1 MKRYL
6 YILLLLIFFACD
18 KEDGSV
24 RDDRSMNFKVITPD
38 VTLSTKAE
46 LTGDMLVDDTK
57 GNLYVYAEQSDGTTA
72 YPIVSMPGAELHYDS
87 QVKVWNPME
96 YVYGNNNGSWGY
108 FYNKMT
114 WDNSGKSYYRFYGFA
129 YSSNAVIGTN
139 LSIENSTYGRQF
151 TVTQPETGTG
161 EDTIDYLL
169 SPLVNVSPSSG
180 HYPLVPIELE
190 HAMARIDVDVQIAD
204 AMFDSDQDNASL
216 VKDVEVTISGIKRK
230 ATMLCVQPKLQGEE
244 GTNSWYITFED
255 ATAATYT
262 KAIENQDLYS
272 NLEGK
277 DTDLNMSFIAIPVN
291 NAGMKDLVLTLTYN
305 NASKLDPSTP
315 KDYVYTFNLKDFTPK
330 GWVNGHKVKYTL
342 TIDNSIHL
350 TGSIVDYQDEDYI
363 EAVIVPDVSK
373 TE

>member
-1 MKRYL
+1 M
-6 YILLLLIFFACD
+6 
-18 KEDGSV
+18 
-24 RDDRSMNFKVITPD
+24 RDNRSMNFTVITPD
-38 VTLSTKAE
+38 VILSTKAE
-46 LTGDMLVDDTK
+46 LTGDMLVDATK
-57 GNLYVYAEQSDGTTA
+57 DNLYVYAEQSDGTTA

-87 QVKVWNPME
+87 QVRVWNPME
-96 YVYGNNNGSWGY
+96 YVYSNNNGSWGY
-108 FYNKMT
+108 SYNKMT

-129 YSSNAVIGTN
+129 YSSNVVLGTN
-139 LSIENSTYGRQF
+139 LKVENSTYGRQF

-161 EDTIDYLL
+161 EGTIDYLL
-169 SPLVNVSPSSG
+169 SSLVNVSPSSG

-190 HAMARIDVDVQIAD
+190 HAMARVDVDVQIAD
-204 AMFDSDQDNASL
+204 AMFDASHDNASL
-216 VKDVEVTISGIKRK
+216 VKDVEISVSGIKRK
-230 ATMLCVQPKLQGEE
+230 ATMLCVQPKLYGEE

-262 KAIENQDLYS
+262 KAIADQDLYS
-272 NLEGK
+272 NLEGN

-291 NAGMKDLVLTLTYN
+291 NAGMGDLVLTLTYN
-305 NASKLDPSTP
+305 NAAKLDPSTP
-315 KDYVYTFNLKDFTPK
+315 KDYVYTFNLKDFTPQ

>member
-38 VTLSTKAE
+38 VTLTTKAE
-46 LTGDMLVDDTK
+46 LTGDMLVDATK
-57 GNLYVYAEQSDGTTA
+57 DNLYVYAEQSDGTTA
-72 YPIVSMPGAELHYDS
+72 YPIVSMPGAELVYDS
-87 QVKVWNPME
+87 QVRVWNPVKYE
-96 YVYGNNNGSWGY
+96 YGYNNGSYGY
-108 FYNKMT
+108 FPNKMT

-161 EDTIDYLL
+161 DDTIDYLL
-169 SPLVNVSPSSG
+169 SSLVNVSSSSG

-190 HAMARIDVDVQIAD
+190 HAMTRVDVDVQIAD
-204 AMFDSDQDNASL
+204 AMIDGTSSL
-216 VKDVEVTISGIKRK
+216 VKDVEISVSGIKRK

-262 KAIENQDLYS
+262 KAIAVQDLYS
-272 NLEGK
+272 NLEGN

-291 NAGMKDLVLTLTYN
+291 NAGMDDLVLTLTYN
-305 NASKLDPSTP
+305 NASKPAPSTP
-315 KDYVYTFNLKDFTPK
+315 KDYVYTFKLKDFTPK

-350 TGSIVDYQDEDYI
+350 TGSIVDYQDADYI

>member
-1 MKRYL
+1 MKRFI

-18 KEDGSV
+18 KEDGSSH
-24 RDDRSMNFKVITPD
+24 DDRSMKFKVITPD
-38 VTLSTKAE
+38 VTVSTKAE
-46 LTGDMLVDDTK
+46 LTGNLLMDGTK
-57 GNLYVYAEQSDGTTA
+57 NNLYVYAEQSDGTTA

-87 QVKVWNPME
+87 VVDVWNPMQ
-96 YVYGNNNGSWGY
+96 YGYGYNNGSYGY
-108 FYNKMT
+108 FPNKMT

-129 YSSNAVIGTN
+129 YSSNAVLGTN

-151 TVTQPETGTG
+151 TVTQPETGAG
-161 EDTIDYLL
+161 DDTVDYLL
-169 SPLVNVSPSSG
+169 SSLVNVSSSSG

-204 AMFDSDQDNASL
+204 AMFDAAVGNASL
-216 VKDVEVTISGIKRK
+216 VKDVEISVSGIKRK
-230 ATMLCVQPKLQGEE
+230 ATMLCVQPKLQREE
-244 GTNSWYITFED
+244 GTNSWYITFEN

-262 KAIENQDLYS
+262 KAIADQDLYS
-272 NLEGK
+272 NLEGN

-291 NAGMKDLVLTLTYN
+291 NAGMDDLVLTLTYN
-305 NASKLDPSTP
+305 NAAKTGPSTP

-350 TGSIVDYQDEDYI
+350 TGSIVDYQDADYI